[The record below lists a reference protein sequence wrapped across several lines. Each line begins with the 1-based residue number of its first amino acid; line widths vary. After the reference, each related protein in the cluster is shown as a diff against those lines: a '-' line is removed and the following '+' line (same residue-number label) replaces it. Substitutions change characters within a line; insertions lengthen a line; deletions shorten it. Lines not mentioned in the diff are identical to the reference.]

1 MKAKNLLWGLIL
13 ILTGVLFILRNLDM
27 IYLNWH
33 NVAQVWPAIFILWGI
48 SLLPVKE
55 YLKMILIVVTLGI
68 STWVIVDS
76 SNINND
82 DSWWE
87 YSDEE
92 SDYSDATQHFAIP
105 WEDTVSEA
113 RLQLDAVAGSFVIN
127 SSTDS
132 LLIFSKKGRKTTYD
146 YIVSNIDGTA
156 EIQIN
161 HRNRTVH
168 LGHNNDKIFMRLNK
182 KPVWDID
189 LDAGAAS
196 VKYDLRD
203 FKVHSLNIDAGAASF
218 DIKLGNLYP
227 ETDVTIDAGASSFN
241 ISIPESAGCELEI
254 SSVFSDKSLPGFDKL
269 RSGYYKTPNY
279 DTAQQKIHI
288 NIDAAVSSYNIK
300 RYADVSQ

>member
-196 VKYDLRD
+196 
-203 FKVHSLNIDAGAASF
+203 F